1 MLEFFLLMLKCL
13 SSDGVQASLNI
24 KTGGVPNDS
33 VALKALVQSVSH
45 NVLGHELSSNDELG
59 CIEEIPDVTIMS
71 LTGDL
76 SNIVRMFAERHIYP
90 EIVDLAGLELQR
102 SSHGLDL
109 GIVRRYD

>member
-1 MLEFFLLMLKCL
+1 MLEFFLLLLKCL

-24 KTGGVPNDS
+24 KTGGVPKDS
-33 VALKALVQSVSH
+33 VALKALAQFVSH

-76 SNIVRMFAERHIYP
+76 SNIVRMFAERHLP
-90 EIVDLAGLELQR
+90 RIVDLAGLELQR